1 MSKIAPEGSSTVT
14 LKTIVF
20 LGSSR
25 NVTPPW
31 GGDSRVGDKVLKY
44 VQSQLDGRES
54 KVGPLTVTHE
64 VTVYDPLVIFGPGG
78 PLEASGAGLQVL
90 I

>member
-1 MSKIAPEGSSTVT
+1 MSKIAPEVGPTV
-14 LKTIVF
+14 LKTIIF

-31 GGDSRVGDKVLKY
+31 GGDSRVGDKVMKHL
-44 VQSQLDGRES
+44 QSQLNGRES

-64 VTVYDPLVIFGPGG
+64 VTVFDPLVVFGPGG
-78 PLEASGAGLQVL
+78 ALESSGAELKV
-90 I
+90 